1 MFKIWG
7 GEEVLTIL
15 IPKETFGNLGRE
27 AYCHSK
33 AYYRVLGEEKQG
45 RCVPMDG
52 LEQDREALVCCGLRS
67 FSSGNHNTES
77 QGCGGDQTSV

>member
-33 AYYRVLGEEKQG
+33 AYYRVLGEEPELKQPQ
-45 RCVPMDG
+45 RV
-52 LEQDREALVCCGLRS
+52 ERS
-67 FSSGNHNTES
+67 
-77 QGCGGDQTSV
+77 